1 MKYNYKNK
9 EYEVIKVG
17 KQWRLYST
25 DPTMTKEEAMEVLK
39 SIEDL
44 EKKSMTDKQ
53 DYKRTTEITEKD
65 INETM
70 KEYGLTYEEAKM
82 AAKMGW

>member
-25 DPTMTKEEAMEVLK
+25 DPTTTKEEAMEVLK

-44 EKKSMTDKQ
+44 EKKSTTDKQ
-53 DYKRTTEITEKD
+53 DYKKTTKITEEEIKVA
-65 INETM
+65 M
-70 KEYGLTYEEAKM
+70 KE
-82 AAKMGW
+82 

>member
-25 DPTMTKEEAMEVLK
+25 DPTTTKEEAMEVLK
-39 SIEDL
+39 SVEDL
-44 EKKSMTDKQ
+44 EEKSIADKH
-53 DYKRTTEITEKD
+53 
-65 INETM
+65 ET
-70 KEYGLTYEEAKM
+70 
-82 AAKMGW
+82 